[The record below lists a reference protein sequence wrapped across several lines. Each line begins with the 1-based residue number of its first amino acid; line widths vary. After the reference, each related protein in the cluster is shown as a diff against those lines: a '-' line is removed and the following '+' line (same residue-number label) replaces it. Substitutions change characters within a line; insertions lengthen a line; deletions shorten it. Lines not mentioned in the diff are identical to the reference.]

1 MLINYLMQFKD
12 SLQQFLVQ
20 SFQSSPGVFNDTT
33 IRELS
38 VLGVH
43 NARVIRVIFN
53 YNKLETRVIYAKEP
67 PYYSSLRNT
76 TRQ

>member
-1 MLINYLMQFKD
+1 MQFKD

-20 SFQSSPGVFNDTT
+20 SFQSSRGVFNDTT

-38 VLGVH
+38 VRGVH

-53 YNKLETRVIYAKEP
+53 YNKLKTLGIYAKEP
-67 PYYSSLRNT
+67 PYYSFLRNT
-76 TRQ
+76 TRH